1 MQGSLRLAIA
11 VLCMAA
17 GRVAFADPLT
27 AGKTTVDGGGVS
39 FTTAGSFQIGGTIGQ
54 PDAGALI
61 WMPFVIVGGFWG
73 GSVGATVSVGDPSEP
88 PAQPAP
94 PSVLRILP
102 AMPNPTSSFTSL
114 WLELP
119 AAQDASIAVYDVRG
133 ARIRELV
140 RRELPPGRHRVDWDG
155 RDEEAQA
162 VGAGL
167 YLVHIQLG
175 NLRVTQ
181 KVAVVR

>member
-1 MQGSLRLAIA
+1 MRGSLRLAIA

-17 GRVAFADPLT
+17 RGAFADPLT
-27 AGKTTVDGGGVS
+27 GGKSTVDGGGVS
-39 FTTAGSFQIGGTIGQ
+39 FATVGSFQLGGTIGQ

-61 WMPFVIVGGFWG
+61 WMPYVIVGGFWG
-73 GSVGATVSVGDPSEP
+73 GSVGATVSVGGPSEP

-119 AAQDASIAVYDVRG
+119 VAQEAWVGVYDVRG
-133 ARIRELV
+133 ARVRELV

-155 RDEEAQA
+155 RDEQAQA

-175 NLRVTQ
+175 SLHATQ